1 MDTHVD
7 NHHCIGA
14 VSVVLRPGSEGNA
27 LYTCNDKDPVVEK
40 KDPKVLICLYL

>member
-27 LYTCNDKDPVVEK
+27 LYTCHDKDPVVEK
-40 KDPKVLICLYL
+40 KDPKVLICFYL